1 MHSQVQRGI
10 SLIIRP
16 LPSERAGER
25 LLFPIPSS
33 QTHRGIS
40 LIVLPLP
47 SERAGERL
55 LFPHFVLS
63 NTTGYLAYYSL
74 SLRRGLGR
82 GCFFLTPSS
91 LNTPGNP
98 ANCSPSPFGEG
109 WGEAVSGVFQAA
121 FLWTIRKESVHIA
134 PLSPPI
140 NEKGGR
146 ASLRDLHR
154 NLVSNYYKI
163 VISKVGFLSI
173 QATSLSRQSLCLQQR
188 ERCCASAESLNSLG
202 IVHHIIDT

>member
-10 SLIIRP
+10 SLIILP

-91 LNTPGNP
+91 LNTLGNL

-109 WGEAVSGVFQAA
+109 WGEAVSGMFQAA
-121 FLWTIRKESVHIA
+121 SSLDNQGRKHAYRTTFSAHKRKRRPRIA
-134 PLSPPI
+134 ARPP
-140 NEKGGR
+140 
-146 ASLRDLHR
+146 
-154 NLVSNYYKI
+154 
-163 VISKVGFLSI
+163 SKSSI
-173 QATSLSRQSLCLQQR
+173 
-188 ERCCASAESLNSLG
+188 
-202 IVHHIIDT
+202 